1 MERSFLSR
9 NSLRYWTSGASSDPY
24 AAEATRQPVIRLVV
38 TVRVVVTVG
47 GVVVVVV
54 VVVEVVVVVV
64 VSEVVVVVVVSVV
77 EVVKTVVGPVWK
89 DIGPFP
95 VKPRG
100 FGPRAAP

>member
-64 VSEVVVVVVVSVV
+64 SEVVVVVVVSVV